1 MDKPKVLVFIDWFYP
16 AYKAGGP
23 IRSVS
28 GMVKQLSNDF
38 EFYLVT
44 SNQDLGEEI
53 IDVAPN
59 KWIKKKEFSVIY
71 LDNAKR
77 GKKTYLKIISKINPS
92 KIYINS
98 LFSRSFSIEPI
109 LAARSLNFNQK
120 IVLAPRGML
129 GAGALKE
136 KKLKKFSFL
145 ILTNWIQFFKGITWH
160 STSASESEE
169 IRKWFPKSTI
179 KLAKNLV
186 ELPDIIGDR
195 VSNKNKNELKLIFLS
210 RISSKKNLL
219 FAIDLISNY
228 SNISLDIF
236 GPIEDQDY
244 WNECN
249 KVILEK
255 DVKAEYKGVAK
266 PNELDEI
273 LIKYDFFLF
282 PTLHEN
288 FGHVISESLLRGT
301 PVICSDQTYWRNLE
315 KQKAGFDLPLDKEVF
330 KKTLN
335 FCYEM
340 TPEIHQEFIEGSTNL
355 GKNYALDKTEI
366 NNTKKL
372 FSIE

>member
-1 MDKPKVLVFIDWFYP
+1 
-16 AYKAGGP
+16 
-23 IRSVS
+23 
-28 GMVKQLSNDF
+28 
-38 EFYLVT
+38 
-44 SNQDLGEEI
+44 
-53 IDVAPN
+53 
-59 KWIKKKEFSVIY
+59 
-71 LDNAKR
+71 
-77 GKKTYLKIISKINPS
+77 
-92 KIYINS
+92 
-98 LFSRSFSIEPI
+98 
-109 LAARSLNFNQK
+109 
-120 IVLAPRGML
+120 ML
-129 GAGALKE
+129 GAGALKV

-195 VSNKNKNELKLIFLS
+195 VSNKNQNELKLIFFS

-266 PNELDEI
+266 PNELD
-273 LIKYDFFLF
+273 DLF
-282 PTLHEN
+282 KG
-288 FGHVISESLLRGT
+288 FGSMYNGM
-301 PVICSDQTYWRNLE
+301 YN
-315 KQKAGFDLPLDKEVF
+315 DKSKDNE
-330 KKTLN
+330 
-335 FCYEM
+335 
-340 TPEIHQEFIEGSTNL
+340 
-355 GKNYALDKTEI
+355 
-366 NNTKKL
+366 
-372 FSIE
+372 